1 MGVLPCKGCDQTI
14 HLIIA
19 SNVYGSTE
27 LFDLSAVSAYA
38 ATATAT
44 AMAIFPRHHALM
56 CRMSNATT
64 LATAV
69 AVKM

>member
-38 ATATAT
+38 ATATA
-44 AMAIFPRHHALM
+44 MAIIPRHHALM
-56 CRMSNATT
+56 CGLFIVWALRR
-64 LATAV
+64 
-69 AVKM
+69 